1 MGEASIDLNSAF
13 DSVNQKIKANKTYIE
28 VKQDAAKL
36 KRDVKNNLEKQKEKV
51 TTTVN
56 TLKENKK
63 RYQRQ
68 VKTQIDK
75 MMEVIQMNSGS
86 GSSTMRYIKS
96 KFNEIAVRIG
106 PKIFDTLQKESIN
119 SLGCSAQQS
128 YDGTQSLYIKVKS
141 TDLLNLLKR
150 NPNDEVAAVAYEK
163 TPPTSSTI
171 PYSMNRE
178 MWERLQNLN
187 VPESF
192 YGASGQ
198 KLFEISYVQ
207 QDGNGITGDFFKIKL
222 ESKVNGVNKVGDFLT
237 DYYKAIQI
245 VDTNNL
251 FSQLMDQISG
261 AISIDAKL
269 GYGELDEK
277 NKFVLI
283 LQRILGLCFDS
294 KREIDITGNSK
305 VAELDG
311 IDESFFEFTDIDL
324 RYIENTISNIQ
335 NGVVEFEDCD
345 NIKLPVDSKSILESL
360 IKFNSITNVKDE
372 EELANQLTTILTQN
386 DKWKLPNSIDI
397 NVSVDLSFLINMPKA
412 IMMALLSPKVLLPI
426 MIMSKAIG
434 QTVADTVES
443 LMDFMK
449 AFKKYVI
456 ALMSKIGAVF
466 VQELFQIIKR
476 DIKRLVGEI
485 LKDIKKEKV
494 LKVYSIILVLVEL
507 ILLVARFIDD
517 WRKCKSVVDE
527 ILALL
532 NLVRGKGASIPS
544 PLLAASELL
553 DGYSESRAFINVISE
568 YQKLGL
574 PTGVAPDGGPNLML
588 QAKFAEIKGHQKE
601 QNENG
606 KVQVFVKPLT
616 ITPAGIT
623 LPSGSIFGKPL

>member
-1 MGEASIDLNSAF
+1 MGQASIDLNSAF
-13 DSVNQKIKANKTYIE
+13 DSVNEKIKANKTYLE

-36 KRDVKNNLEKQKEKV
+36 KRDIKNNLEKKKEKV

-56 TLKENKK
+56 KLKENKK
-63 RYQRQ
+63 RFQRQ

-75 MMEVIQMNSGS
+75 MMEVIQMNAGS
-86 GSSTMRYIKS
+86 GNSTMRYIKS
-96 KFNEIAVRIG
+96 KFIEIAVRIG

-128 YDGTQSLYIKVKS
+128 YDGTQTIYIKVKS
-141 TDLLNLLKR
+141 TDIQNLLKR
-150 NPNDEVAAVAYEK
+150 DPNEEVAAVAYEK
-163 TPPTSSTI
+163 TPPTANSN
-171 PYSMNRE
+171 PYSMNRQ
-178 MWERLQNLN
+178 MWDRLQNLN

-198 KLFEISYVQ
+198 KLFEISYV
-207 QDGNGITGDFFKIKL
+207 DNNGVVTGDFFKIKL

-261 AISIDAKL
+261 AISIQAKL

-294 KREIDITGNSK
+294 KREIDVTGNSK

-324 RYIENTISNIQ
+324 RYIEDTISNIQ

-360 IKFNSITNVKDE
+360 IKFNSITNVRDE

-386 DKWKLPNSIDI
+386 DKWKLPNSLDV
-397 NVSVDLSFLINMPKA
+397 NVSVDLSFLTNMPKA

-443 LMDFMK
+443 LTDFMK
-449 AFKKYVI
+449 SFKSYVI
-456 ALMSKIGAVF
+456 ALMSKIGALF

-544 PLLAASELL
+544 ALLAATELL

-574 PTGVAPDGGPNLML
+574 PTGVAPDGSPNLML

>member
-28 VKQDAAKL
+28 VKQDSAKL
-36 KRDVKNNLEKQKEKV
+36 KRDIKNNLEKQKEKV

-86 GSSTMRYIKS
+86 GSYTMRYIKS
-96 KFNEIAVRIG
+96 KFIEIAVRIG

-163 TPPTSSTI
+163 TPPISSTI

-192 YGASGQ
+192 YGASGR
-198 KLFEISYVQ
+198 KLFEISYVNT
-207 QDGNGITGDFFKIKL
+207 NGVVTGDFFKIKL
-222 ESKVNGVNKVGDFLT
+222 ESKVNGINKVGDFLT

-283 LQRILGLCFDS
+283 LQ
-294 KREIDITGNSK
+294 
-305 VAELDG
+305 
-311 IDESFFEFTDIDL
+311 
-324 RYIENTISNIQ
+324 
-335 NGVVEFEDCD
+335 
-345 NIKLPVDSKSILESL
+345 
-360 IKFNSITNVKDE
+360 
-372 EELANQLTTILTQN
+372 
-386 DKWKLPNSIDI
+386 
-397 NVSVDLSFLINMPKA
+397 
-412 IMMALLSPKVLLPI
+412 
-426 MIMSKAIG
+426 
-434 QTVADTVES
+434 
-443 LMDFMK
+443 
-449 AFKKYVI
+449 
-456 ALMSKIGAVF
+456 
-466 VQELFQIIKR
+466 
-476 DIKRLVGEI
+476 
-485 LKDIKKEKV
+485 
-494 LKVYSIILVLVEL
+494 
-507 ILLVARFIDD
+507 
-517 WRKCKSVVDE
+517 
-527 ILALL
+527 
-532 NLVRGKGASIPS
+532 
-544 PLLAASELL
+544 
-553 DGYSESRAFINVISE
+553 
-568 YQKLGL
+568 
-574 PTGVAPDGGPNLML
+574 
-588 QAKFAEIKGHQKE
+588 
-601 QNENG
+601 
-606 KVQVFVKPLT
+606 
-616 ITPAGIT
+616 
-623 LPSGSIFGKPL
+623 

>member
-1 MGEASIDLNSAF
+1 
-13 DSVNQKIKANKTYIE
+13 
-28 VKQDAAKL
+28 
-36 KRDVKNNLEKQKEKV
+36 
-51 TTTVN
+51 
-56 TLKENKK
+56 
-63 RYQRQ
+63 
-68 VKTQIDK
+68 
-75 MMEVIQMNSGS
+75 
-86 GSSTMRYIKS
+86 
-96 KFNEIAVRIG
+96 
-106 PKIFDTLQKESIN
+106 
-119 SLGCSAQQS
+119 
-128 YDGTQSLYIKVKS
+128 
-141 TDLLNLLKR
+141 
-150 NPNDEVAAVAYEK
+150 
-163 TPPTSSTI
+163 
-171 PYSMNRE
+171 MNRQ
-178 MWERLQNLN
+178 MWDRLQNLN

-198 KLFEISYVQ
+198 KLFEISYV
-207 QDGNGITGDFFKIKL
+207 DNNGVVTGDFFKIKL

-261 AISIDAKL
+261 AISIQAKL

-294 KREIDITGNSK
+294 KREIDVTGNSK

-324 RYIENTISNIQ
+324 RYIEDTISNIQ

-345 NIKLPVDSKSILESL
+345 NIKLPVDSQSILDNL
-360 IKFNSITNVKDE
+360 IKFNSITNIKDE

-386 DKWKLPNSIDI
+386 DKWKLPNSLDV
-397 NVSVDLSFLINMPKA
+397 NVSVDLSFLTNMPKA

-443 LMDFMK
+443 LTDFMK
-449 AFKKYVI
+449 SFKSYVI
-456 ALMSKIGAVF
+456 ALMSKIGALF

-544 PLLAASELL
+544 ALLAATELL

-574 PTGVAPDGGPNLML
+574 PTGVAPDGSPNLML

-616 ITPAGIT
+616 VTPAGIT

>member
-28 VKQDAAKL
+28 VKQDSAKL
-36 KRDVKNNLEKQKEKV
+36 KRDIKNNLEKQKEKV

-86 GSSTMRYIKS
+86 GSYTMRYVKS
-96 KFNEIAVRIG
+96 KFIEIAVRIG

-198 KLFEISYVQ
+198 KLFEISYVNS
-207 QDGNGITGDFFKIKL
+207 NGVVTGDFFKIKL
-222 ESKVNGVNKVGDFLT
+222 VSKINNINKVGDFLT

-294 KREIDITGNSK
+294 KREIDVSGNSK

-360 IKFNSITNVKDE
+360 IKFNSITNVRDE

-456 ALMSKIGAVF
+456 AIMSKIGALF
-466 VQELFQIIKR
+466 VQELFQIIKK

-507 ILLVARFIDD
+507 ILLIARFIDD

-532 NLVRGKGASIPS
+532 NLVRGKGASIPA

-553 DGYSESRAFINVISE
+553 DGYSESRGFINVISE
-568 YQKLGL
+568 YQKIGL
-574 PTGVAPDGGPNLML
+574 PTGVMPDGSPNLML

-616 ITPAGIT
+616 VTPAGIT

>member
-63 RYQRQ
+63 RFQRQ

-86 GSSTMRYIKS
+86 GSSTMRYVKS

-141 TDLLNLLKR
+141 TDIQNLLKR

-178 MWERLQNLN
+178 MWGRLQNLN

-198 KLFEISYVQ
+198 KLFEISYVNS
-207 QDGNGITGDFFKIKL
+207 NGVITGDFFKIKL
-222 ESKVNGVNKVGDFLT
+222 ESKLNGVNKVGDFLT

-294 KREIDITGNSK
+294 KREIDVSGNSK

-360 IKFNSITNVKDE
+360 IKFNSITNVRDE

-386 DKWKLPNSIDI
+386 DKWKLPNSLDI
-397 NVSVDLSFLINMPKA
+397 NVSVDLSFLTNMPKA

-456 ALMSKIGAVF
+456 ALMSKIGALF

-532 NLVRGKGASIPS
+532 NLVRGKGASIPA

-553 DGYSESRAFINVISE
+553 DGYSESRGFINVISE
-568 YQKLGL
+568 YQKIGL
-574 PTGVAPDGGPNLML
+574 PTGVMPDGSPNLML

-616 ITPAGIT
+616 VTPAGIT

>member
-198 KLFEISYVQ
+198 KLFEISYVNS
-207 QDGNGITGDFFKIKL
+207 NGVVTGDFFKIKL
-222 ESKVNGVNKVGDFLT
+222 ESKINGINKVGDFLT
-237 DYYKAIQI
+237 DYYKAIRI

-294 KREIDITGNSK
+294 KREIDVSGNSK

-456 ALMSKIGAVF
+456 ALMSKIGALF
-466 VQELFQIIKR
+466 VQELFQIIKK

-574 PTGVAPDGGPNLML
+574 PTGVAPDGSPNLML

-623 LPSGSIFGKPL
+623 LPSGSIFGKPM

>member
-553 DGYSESRAFINVISE
+553 DGYSESRGFINVISE
-568 YQKLGL
+568 YQKIGL
-574 PTGVAPDGGPNLML
+574 PTGVMPDGSPNLML

-623 LPSGSIFGKPL
+623 LPSGSIFGKPM

>member
-13 DSVNQKIKANKTYIE
+13 DSVNQKIKSNKTYIE

-36 KRDVKNNLEKQKEKV
+36 KRDVKNNLEKKKEKV
-51 TTTVN
+51 TTTVSK
-56 TLKENKK
+56 LKESKK

-68 VKTQIDK
+68 VKTQIDR
-75 MMEVIQMNSGS
+75 MMEVIQMNAGS
-86 GSSTMRYIKS
+86 GNSTMRYIKS
-96 KFNEIAVRIG
+96 KFIEIAVRIG

-128 YDGTQSLYIKVKS
+128 YDGTQTIYIKVKS
-141 TDLLNLLKR
+141 TDIQNLLKR
-150 NPNDEVAAVAYEK
+150 DPNEEVAAVAYEK
-163 TPPTSSTI
+163 TPPTSNSN
-171 PYSMNRE
+171 PYSMNRQ

-198 KLFEISYVQ
+198 KLFEISYV
-207 QDGNGITGDFFKIKL
+207 DNNGVVTGDFFKIKL

-261 AISIDAKL
+261 AISIQAKL

-294 KREIDITGNSK
+294 KREIDVTGNSK

-324 RYIENTISNIQ
+324 RYIEDTISNIQ

-345 NIKLPVDSKSILESL
+345 NIKLPVDSQSILDNL
-360 IKFNSITNVKDE
+360 IKFNSITNIKDE

-386 DKWKLPNSIDI
+386 DKWKLPNSLDV
-397 NVSVDLSFLINMPKA
+397 NVSVDLSFLTNMPKA

-443 LMDFMK
+443 LTDFMK
-449 AFKKYVI
+449 AFKSYVI
-456 ALMSKIGAVF
+456 ALMSKIGALF

-544 PLLAASELL
+544 ALLAASELL

-568 YQKLGL
+568 YQKIGL
-574 PTGVAPDGGPNLML
+574 PTGAMPDGSPNLML